1 MNDVV
6 RIKKNYIYS
15 VLSISSRL
23 IANVIIFWMMA
34 RYYGPKT
41 FGQLTFAHTLAT
53 TFILFA
59 DFGFDVLL
67 TNELARGR
75 EKGKELFQRYF
86 SLKIIFTTISLASMW
101 LFILITDVSSEMK
114 VISIIFSLYMVFTTQ
129 SNFLFAFFRGYE
141 KFNYETKISLLMNFS
156 LLILVIVLILYEAN
170 ILLIGISFVFSRFIG
185 LLYGVITSFKIIPN
199 LSYKLIFTGFKELKS
214 KVFVYGFHFLFSY
227 LFFQLDTILLAIWK
241 NEFEVGIYQSVYKL
255 IMLPL
260 VVPDIFVNTLL
271 PTLSKY
277 YVEDA
282 EKWKSVGKLMSK
294 SLLFIIIP
302 FFLIMY
308 VFSSQVIGLIY
319 GGEDYV
325 NAVPILEIF
334 SLTLFIRFLL
344 EPFALMITT
353 SNRQS
358 IRLITVISATI
369 INFVLNYFAIPLYG
383 AVGAAMVSLITNL
396 FVAIVYLYFSWSLFK
411 SWLINLRTIVVV
423 SVVIIIASLLKQ
435 SNDISMFWIIPVLF
449 IILPLVGYF
458 YFSEHERK
466 LIIFNKLDFSLF
478 NK

>member
-1 MNDVV
+1 
-6 RIKKNYIYS
+6 
-15 VLSISSRL
+15 
-23 IANVIIFWMMA
+23 
-34 RYYGPKT
+34 
-41 FGQLTFAHTLAT
+41 
-53 TFILFA
+53 
-59 DFGFDVLL
+59 
-67 TNELARGR
+67 
-75 EKGKELFQRYF
+75 
-86 SLKIIFTTISLASMW
+86 
-101 LFILITDVSSEMK
+101 
-114 VISIIFSLYMVFTTQ
+114 
-129 SNFLFAFFRGYE
+129 
-141 KFNYETKISLLMNFS
+141 
-156 LLILVIVLILYEAN
+156 
-170 ILLIGISFVFSRFIG
+170 
-185 LLYGVITSFKIIPN
+185 
-199 LSYKLIFTGFKELKS
+199 
-214 KVFVYGFHFLFSY
+214 
-227 LFFQLDTILLAIWK
+227 
-241 NEFEVGIYQSVYKL
+241 
-255 IMLPL
+255 MLPL